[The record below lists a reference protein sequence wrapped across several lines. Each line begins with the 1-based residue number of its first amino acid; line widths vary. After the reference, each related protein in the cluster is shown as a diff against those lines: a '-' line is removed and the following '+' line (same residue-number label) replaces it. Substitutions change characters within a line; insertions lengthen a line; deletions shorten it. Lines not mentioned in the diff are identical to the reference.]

1 MLSVG
6 YAAFPNPP
14 RHIMKRMFQ
23 RAGLLLS
30 FVAALPMMAADLAPI
45 GTLRATFLEDNPV
58 QGRVD
63 AATGAIT
70 GPVADLVKELA
81 RRLNV
86 PYIIMPAPNARAVMD
101 NLKAHK
107 ADIGFLAYDAARATE
122 VDYTRSYA
130 LMHSSYLVRADSPI
144 QASADAD
151 RAGMRVGA
159 VKGQSQQTYLS
170 GNLKAAKVIIYEATP
185 PQAELEKL
193 LLNGE
198 IDAFGANR
206 QRMVEAAA
214 AAPKLRVLA
223 DDFLA
228 AGQAIVM
235 EKGDPARIQEL
246 NRFLDDVRSSGFV
259 KASLE
264 HAKLAGVDPAP

>member
-1 MLSVG
+1 
-6 YAAFPNPP
+6 
-14 RHIMKRMFQ
+14 MFE
-23 RAGLLLS
+23 RTGILLS
-30 FVAALPMMAADLAPI
+30 LVAALPMMAADLAPT
-45 GTLRATFLEDNPV
+45 GTLRATFLRDNPV
-58 QGRVD
+58 QGKVD
-63 AATGAIT
+63 PATGAIT

-86 PYIIMPAPNARAVMD
+86 PYTILPAPNARGVID

-107 ADIGFLAYDAARATE
+107 ADIGFLAYDAERAAE
-122 VDYTRSYA
+122 VDFSRSYA
-130 LMHSSYLVRADSPI
+130 LMHSSYLVRVDSK
-144 QASADAD
+144 AKTSADAD

-170 GNLKAAKVIIYEATP
+170 GNLKAAKLTTFDTMP

-193 LLNGE
+193 LLSGE
-198 IDAFGANR
+198 LDAFGANR

-214 AAPKLRVLA
+214 IAPQLRVLP
-223 DDFLA
+223 DDFMV
-228 AGQAIVM
+228 AGQAIVV
-235 EKGDPARIQEL
+235 EKGDPSRIAEL

-264 HAKLAGVDPAP
+264 RANLAGVDTAP